1 MIKEPSHSSEP
12 HDELFGKIRNAKEEL
27 EILVDSISDIFLL
40 LTKDGTVNRTNQSI
54 ESWGLVPIKQSVGK
68 RLHELF
74 HPNCSF
80 LNCHLPLHW
89 KTAVEKMEKNDV
101 FEYEIWDDF
110 LKRHIHIKYSPISKS
125 RYFKGVNR
133 DVFAVA
139 IFRDITLLKQAQIQ
153 TAKSNAELQA
163 IFQASPDQHI
173 RIHEDGTI
181 LSSFQKQDN
190 GTQWP
195 LPDFSEGNISQSLPP
210 DVAELFRQR
219 IKSIH
224 LARNNEI
231 FEYSMEFGNTE
242 HFFEAR
248 MFPTFENHILLIN
261 RNITERKKLQAMAES
276 INYTKTLGYL
286 FSGIRH
292 EIGNPINSIKMSLM
306 VIKKNINKL
315 PTERISDYTERALG
329 EINRMEFLLQSFK
342 SFNLYENV
350 VLKNMDLPQ
359 FLTDFF
365 TLMTDDFKEKGVL
378 LDMKLDPAATAV
390 YSNSRA
396 LHQVLLNLVSNAM
409 DAMQDMEKPRLEVTS
424 SKKDIFIQII
434 IRDNGPGIHESVLDN
449 LFKPFFTTKVD
460 GTGLGLVIVKNII
473 TRLSGDIEVQ
483 SKEGEGTAVIIS
495 LLEAGD
501 DGLQS

>member
-1 MIKEPSHSSEP
+1 MSERPTYSSGIPDNIFE
-12 HDELFGKIRNAKEEL
+12 IVRNAKEEL

-40 LTKDGTVNRTNQSI
+40 LTEDGHITRANQSI
-54 ESWGLVPIKQSVGK
+54 EAWGLAPIKESLGKSV
-68 RLHELF
+68 HELF

-80 LNCHLPLHW
+80 LNCHLPLYW
-89 KTAVEKMEKNDV
+89 KSALEAMVKNET

-110 LKRHIHIKYSPISKS
+110 LNRHVHIKYSPISKA
-125 RYFKGVNR
+125 RYFRGFDRSVY
-133 DVFAVA
+133 AVA
-139 IFRDITLLKQAQIQ
+139 IFRDITQLKHAQFQ

-163 IFQASPDQHI
+163 IFEASPDQHVRI
-173 RIHEDGTI
+173 REDGTI
-181 LSSFQKQDN
+181 VTTFQKQSD
-190 GTQWP
+190 GSQWP
-195 LPDFSEGNISQSLPP
+195 LPDFSEGNIFQSLP
-210 DVAELFRQR
+210 VKVVGLFRR
-219 IKSIH
+219 KLKSIH
-224 LARNNEI
+224 LEKNNEI
-231 FEYSMEFGNTE
+231 FEYSMKFENSE

-248 MFPTFENHILLIN
+248 MFPTFEDHILLIN

-315 PTERISDYTERALG
+315 PTERISDYIERALG

-350 VLKNMDLPQ
+350 VLNNLDLPQ

-365 TLMTDDFKEKGVL
+365 TLMADDFKERGVTFS
-378 LDMKLDPAATAV
+378 MKLDPEATTV

-409 DAMQDMEKPRLEVTS
+409 DAMQDMQFAAVEASTRKGDHMV
-424 SKKDIFIQII
+424 KII
-434 IRDNGPGIHESVLDN
+434 IKDNGPGIHESILEN
-449 LFKPFFTTKVD
+449 LFKPFFTTKID

-473 TRLSGDIEVQ
+473 TRLSGDIDVQ

-495 LLEAGD
+495 LPEAGD
-501 DGLQS
+501 D